1 MRAGSLASVRA
12 NGGFSLLEMLV
23 ALVILSLSLGSLY
36 QSTTA
41 AIRNVSVADQYTRAT
56 MLAESMLASAS
67 DLRTEEA
74 SVSGTFDIY
83 RWETTAW
90 PAENPLALGNE
101 AGLRGAALQYVRVT
115 VSWPGGQSDRKVSLL
130 TVCLLY
136 TSDAADE

>member
-1 MRAGSLASVRA
+1 MRAGSLASLRA

-41 AIRNVSVADQYTRAT
+41 AIRNVSVANQYTRAT

-67 DLRTEEA
+67 DLLTEEA

-130 TVCLLY
+130 TVVPVRQE
-136 TSDAADE
+136 SP

>member
-130 TVCLLY
+130 TVVPVRQE
-136 TSDAADE
+136 SP

>member
-130 TVCLLY
+130 TVVPVRQE
-136 TSDAADE
+136 SQ

>member
-12 NGGFSLLEMLV
+12 NDGFSLLEMLV

-130 TVCLLY
+130 TVVPVRQE
-136 TSDAADE
+136 SP

>member
-1 MRAGSLASVRA
+1 MRAGSLASLRA

-41 AIRNVSVADQYTRAT
+41 AIRNVSVANQYTRAT

-130 TVCLLY
+130 TVVPVRQE
-136 TSDAADE
+136 SP

>member
-1 MRAGSLASVRA
+1 MRAGSLASLRA

-130 TVCLLY
+130 TVVPVRQE
-136 TSDAADE
+136 SP

>member
-1 MRAGSLASVRA
+1 MRACSSATVRA
-12 NGGFSLLEMLV
+12 SRGFSLLEMLV

-36 QSTTA
+36 QSATA

-130 TVCLLY
+130 TVVPVRQE
-136 TSDAADE
+136 SP

>member
-130 TVCLLY
+130 TVVPVRQ
-136 TSDAADE
+136 EPP

>member
-56 MLAESMLASAS
+56 MLAESMLASAN

-130 TVCLLY
+130 TVVPVRQE
-136 TSDAADE
+136 SP

>member
-101 AGLRGAALQYVRVT
+101 AGLRGAALQYFRVT

-130 TVCLLY
+130 TVVPVRQE
-136 TSDAADE
+136 SP

>member
-101 AGLRGAALQYVRVT
+101 APLQGAALQYVRVT

-130 TVCLLY
+130 TVVPVRQA
-136 TSDAADE
+136 SS

>member
-1 MRAGSLASVRA
+1 MRACSSATVRA
-12 NGGFSLLEMLV
+12 SRGFSLLEMLV

-130 TVCLLY
+130 TVVPVRQE
-136 TSDAADE
+136 SP

>member
-101 AGLRGAALQYVRVT
+101 AGPRGAALQYVRVT

-130 TVCLLY
+130 TVVPVRQE
-136 TSDAADE
+136 SP

>member
-1 MRAGSLASVRA
+1 MRAGSSASVRA
-12 NGGFSLLEMLV
+12 SGGFSLLEMLV

-130 TVCLLY
+130 TVVPVRQE
-136 TSDAADE
+136 SP

>member
-1 MRAGSLASVRA
+1 MRAGPLASVRA

-130 TVCLLY
+130 TVVPVRQE
-136 TSDAADE
+136 SP

>member
-41 AIRNVSVADQYTRAT
+41 TIRNVSVADQYTRAT

-90 PAENPLALGNE
+90 PAENPLALSNE

-130 TVCLLY
+130 TVVPVRQE
-136 TSDAADE
+136 SP

>member
-1 MRAGSLASVRA
+1 MRAGSLVSVRA

-67 DLRTEEA
+67 DLLTEEA

-130 TVCLLY
+130 TVVPVRQE
-136 TSDAADE
+136 SP

>member
-1 MRAGSLASVRA
+1 MRARSLASVRA

-130 TVCLLY
+130 TVVPVRQE
-136 TSDAADE
+136 SP

>member
-67 DLRTEEA
+67 DLSTEEA

-130 TVCLLY
+130 TVVPVRQE
-136 TSDAADE
+136 SP

>member
-1 MRAGSLASVRA
+1 MRAGSSATVRA
-12 NGGFSLLEMLV
+12 SLGFSLLEMLV

-36 QSTTA
+36 QRATS

-67 DLRTEEA
+67 DLGSEKV

-83 RWETTAW
+83 RWQTTAW

-101 AGLRGAALQYVRVT
+101 APVQGAPLHYVRVT

-130 TVCLLY
+130 TVVPVRQA
-136 TSDAADE
+136 SP

>member
-1 MRAGSLASVRA
+1 MRAGSLVSVRA

-90 PAENPLALGNE
+90 PAENPLALSNE
-101 AGLRGAALQYVRVT
+101 AGLRDAALQYVRVT

-130 TVCLLY
+130 TVVPVRQE
-136 TSDAADE
+136 SP

>member
-1 MRAGSLASVRA
+1 MRAGSLASLRA
-12 NGGFSLLEMLV
+12 NRGFSLLEMLV

-41 AIRNVSVADQYTRAT
+41 AIRNVSVANQYTRAT

-130 TVCLLY
+130 TVVPVRQE
-136 TSDAADE
+136 SP

>member
-1 MRAGSLASVRA
+1 MRAGSLASLRA

-130 TVCLLY
+130 TVVPVRQ
-136 TSDAADE
+136 EPP

>member
-41 AIRNVSVADQYTRAT
+41 AIRNVSVANQYTRAT

-130 TVCLLY
+130 TVVPVRQE
-136 TSDAADE
+136 SP

>member
-1 MRAGSLASVRA
+1 MRAGSSALVRA
-12 NGGFSLLEMLV
+12 SGGFSLLEMLV

-130 TVCLLY
+130 TVVPVRQE
-136 TSDAADE
+136 SP

>member
-41 AIRNVSVADQYTRAT
+41 AIRNVSVANQYTRAT

-67 DLRTEEA
+67 DLLTEEA

-130 TVCLLY
+130 TVVPVRQE
-136 TSDAADE
+136 SP

>member
-1 MRAGSLASVRA
+1 MRAGSLASSRA

-130 TVCLLY
+130 TVVPVRQE
-136 TSDAADE
+136 SP